1 MNDDDNELIN
11 LGRGNT
17 IAKREI
23 VVIARP
29 DSGAIKRLIATYK
42 VKGKV
47 IDLSGGQ
54 RMRSVILT
62 ASGYLVLST
71 LRPKTLAQRFLEP
84 LPD

>member
-1 MNDDDNELIN
+1 MNDAELIS

-29 DSGAIKRLIATYK
+29 DSAAIKKLIVAYK
-42 VKGKV
+42 AKDKV
-47 IDLSGGQ
+47 IDLSGGG
-54 RMRSVILT
+54 RTRSIIFT
-62 ASGYLVLST
+62 ASGCLVLST